1 MIFKQSRLLPL
12 LLLSLGAPISLRATD
27 RPTDRQTVQHPDP
40 TVVVRRIASTVQLAA
55 QEYGLGVSN
64 GKVVLAAEV
73 EEARLFLTEAGRSAG
88 MLPDS
93 VRRVAQADIDRILAM
108 VKGVAPAESVTAAAH
123 AFVAGLGNRFQIVLD
138 DIPPQ
143 IPALARGASVYQVQ
157 CARCHGQLGRGDGP
171 DGAGLDPAPAN
182 LTLAAALRDASPLD
196 FYRRVTVGVAGT
208 GMPAYEQALSTD
220 DRWAVALYASTLRL
234 PVAEGKVP
242 AALTPFPTTARLS
255 DGQIM
260 QSLGPDATLGQ
271 VAAVRAAQATA
282 VADASRAAAVFDS
295 VRRTVANA
303 AGFAARGEHEA
314 ARQAAF
320 DAYLV
325 FEQVERDVR
334 AKDPRLAGEAE
345 AAFAALRESALTG
358 GPAWESARRSLDA
371 VLERAERVVS
381 DRLSPFNLFLQS
393 LIILLREGL
402 EAILV
407 IGALMAFLVK
417 TGAGQRR
424 RDIHIGVGA
433 AVGASLFTAFV
444 IETVFRLSTARQ
456 ELLEGITMGAAA
468 VMLFYVSYW
477 LLTKVEV
484 ARWNAFVK
492 GKVQDA
498 VSSGSA
504 LALAT
509 VAFLAVYREGFET
522 VLFYK
527 ALWLSGGGMEAVVSI
542 LGGALIAAL
551 VLVII
556 YIAVNR
562 FGVRLPLR
570 PLFATTSAFLYY
582 MAFVFAG
589 KAVAELQE
597 GGLVGTTVVSGAP
610 RLPALGI
617 YPTVETLLA
626 QGLLVVLALVALIYT
641 FLIAPRRLKVTSV
654 LAPDPGEQGASRPA
668 RPTSQADLIRAL
680 ERMEADLAEVRA
692 ELERIKSGMMARV
705 DN

>member
-527 ALWLSGGGMEAVVSI
+527 ALMVSGGTGGLVPILTGMG
-542 LGGALIAAL
+542 GGAVAL
-551 VLVII
+551 AGVYV
-556 YIAVNR
+556 AVNR
-562 FGVRLPLR
+562 FGVRLPLK
-570 PLFATTSAFLYY
+570 PFFAVTSAFLYY

-589 KAVAELQE
+589 QAVAELQE
-597 GGLVGTTVVSGAP
+597 SGLVGTTFVSGGP
-610 RLPALGI
+610 RLPPLGI
-617 YPTVETLLA
+617 YPTVESLAA
-626 QGLLVVLALVALIYT
+626 QGALIGLAVLALIWLFGISPVFRKPAA
-641 FLIAPRRLKVTSV
+641 APAVV
-654 LAPDPGEQGASRPA
+654 
-668 RPTSQADLIRAL
+668 SQARTDREVVRSL
-680 ERMEADLAEVRA
+680 E
-692 ELERIKSGMMARV
+692 
-705 DN
+705 

>member
-1 MIFKQSRLLPL
+1 
-12 LLLSLGAPISLRATD
+12 
-27 RPTDRQTVQHPDP
+27 
-40 TVVVRRIASTVQLAA
+40 
-55 QEYGLGVSN
+55 LGVSN

-407 IGALMAFLVK
+407 IGAVLLGFAYNASEAPADQISNALTGRYTDRTMWYVIAGIAMA
-417 TGAGQRR
+417 
-424 RDIHIGVGA
+424 
-433 AVGASLFTAFV
+433 AS
-444 IETVFRLSTARQ
+444 
-456 ELLEGITMGAAA
+456 
-468 VMLFYVSYW
+468 
-477 LLTKVEV
+477 
-484 ARWNAFVK
+484 
-492 GKVQDA
+492 
-498 VSSGSA
+498 
-504 LALAT
+504 
-509 VAFLAVYREGFET
+509 
-522 VLFYK
+522 
-527 ALWLSGGGMEAVVSI
+527 
-542 LGGALIAAL
+542 GGAL
-551 VLVII
+551 
-556 YIAVNR
+556 AV
-562 FGVRLPLR
+562 FG
-570 PLFATTSAFLYY
+570 
-582 MAFVFAG
+582 
-589 KAVAELQE
+589 K
-597 GGLVGTTVVSGAP
+597 
-610 RLPALGI
+610 
-617 YPTVETLLA
+617 
-626 QGLLVVLALVALIYT
+626 
-641 FLIAPRRLKVTSV
+641 
-654 LAPDPGEQGASRPA
+654 
-668 RPTSQADLIRAL
+668 
-680 ERMEADLAEVRA
+680 
-692 ELERIKSGMMARV
+692 RI
-705 DN
+705 